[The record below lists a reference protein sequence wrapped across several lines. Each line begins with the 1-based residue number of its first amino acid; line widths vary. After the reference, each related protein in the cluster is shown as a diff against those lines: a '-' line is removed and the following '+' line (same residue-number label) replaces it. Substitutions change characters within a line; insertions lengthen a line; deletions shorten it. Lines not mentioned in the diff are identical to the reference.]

1 MKNTFLSLSMAF
13 ALFTITACTEKKGT
27 IADEDPAAVEVVDAT
42 ATDVDSTAIPA
53 TEETEPKEEVITVSG
68 NVTEI
73 NQGKDG
79 YTAKIKTTEGKFYF
93 ATISIP
99 NMADPKQYKSV
110 KIGESITVT
119 GESFPVEEDV
129 MIKVTSLK

>member
-1 MKNTFLSLSMAF
+1 MKNTFLSLSMALALF
-13 ALFTITACTEKKGT
+13 ALTACTEKKGT
-27 IADEDPAAVEVVDAT
+27 ITNEDPAVVEVVDAT
-42 ATDVDSTAIPA
+42 ATDVDSTAVPA
-53 TEETEPKEEVITVSG
+53 TEEAEPKEEVITVSG
-68 NVTEI
+68 KVTEI

-79 YTAKIKTTEGKFYF
+79 YTAKIKTAEGKFYF

-119 GESFPVEEDV
+119 GESFPVEEDT